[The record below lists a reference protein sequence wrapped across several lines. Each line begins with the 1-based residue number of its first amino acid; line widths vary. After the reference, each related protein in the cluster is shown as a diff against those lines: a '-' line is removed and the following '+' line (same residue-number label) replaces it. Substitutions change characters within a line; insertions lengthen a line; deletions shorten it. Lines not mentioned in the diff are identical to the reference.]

1 MRLHPI
7 TTRRWARFR
16 GMRRAWWAFWVLVA
30 GYGVSLFSE
39 WIANDRPL
47 FVRMGGKCY
56 WPVVK
61 FYPEDAF
68 NGSGRMTRP
77 DYRALERD
85 GVFEGA
91 VVVWPPLRW
100 GPLPGLSPTGGPSLF
115 SPTNPH

>member
-7 TTRRWARFR
+7 TKRRWARFR

-68 NGSGRMTRP
+68 NGRGRMTRP
-77 DYRALERD
+77 E
-85 GVFEGA
+85 
-91 VVVWPPLRW
+91 
-100 GPLPGLSPTGGPSLF
+100 
-115 SPTNPH
+115 